1 MTRQNSKTTPLK
13 AQPTMRA
20 SKATV
25 DTTIATQPSKLDIL
39 LDILRRKDGASIA
52 ELAAATDWQA
62 HSVRGALAGTLKKK
76 GHTILSEKIEGVRR
90 YRIGASA

>member
-52 ELAAATDWQA
+52 ELAAATDRA
-62 HSVRGALAGTLKKK
+62 AAGRVAAATVAAPATLIIEPQ
-76 GHTILSEKIEGVRR
+76 GHLTRLPARLSLRL
-90 YRIGASA
+90 